1 MKIWEWYEKV
11 GYRKLMIIPVIIL
24 LICIGILVAQ
34 HQVTGEFIKKGMDF
48 KGGSQLSVDID
59 NNINVKDLESFLR
72 SRFGDVEVS
81 SAISATGRTLLIRC
95 EENVDEDELLK
106 SLKDYGLETKSYSFQ
121 KIGASLGESFF
132 SQSVVGITFA
142 LIFMG
147 IVVFVVF
154 KNFIPSLAV
163 IFAALADMIGA
174 LSIMQVLG
182 MELSLAS
189 FAGLLMVIGYSIDTD
204 ILLTTRVLKR
214 REGSLRERIHKS
226 LKTGLTMTFTTL
238 AALLALY
245 FGSSVRIFH
254 EIAIVLII
262 SLLLDI
268 PNTYLMNLGILR
280 WWMERKGIK

>member
-24 LICIGILVAQ
+24 LICVSILVVQ

-48 KGGSQLSVDID
+48 KGGSQLSVDVD

-95 EENVDEDELLK
+95 EENVDEDELLE

-238 AALLALY
+238 AALIALY
-245 FGSSVRIFH
+245 LGSGVRIFH